1 LQVSLDKLLS
11 FNGNKYVF
19 AKAAMKAIDKINNV
33 KEYKEEENEK
43 IVIKTLNLMLDDKIK
58 FEYLIPKNKEKEK

>member
-11 FNGNKYVF
+11 FIGNKYVF
-19 AKAAMKAIDKINNV
+19 AKAAMKTIDKIANV

-43 IVIKTLNLMLDDKIK
+43 IVIKALNLVLDDKVK
-58 FEYLIPKNKEKEK
+58 FEYLINDKKE